1 MTALLATEI
10 DMAKDAVKDD
20 NPLRISDQ
28 LCFALYSTSRA
39 ITKQYAILLRDLG
52 VTYPQYLALLALW
65 EKDGLAVQ
73 ELARILELEGATTT
87 PLLQRLEKLDLVSR
101 QRSSE
106 DERRVNV
113 FLTKK
118 GKGLRAKALKVPE
131 ALGCALGVDD
141 KRAHKLI
148 AQMNELKKHLE

>member
-1 MTALLATEI
+1 MR
-10 DMAKDAVKDD
+10 KHAVKDD
-20 NPLRISDQ
+20 NPLKISDQ

-39 ITKQYAILLRDLG
+39 ITKQYAILLQDLG

-65 EKDGLAVQ
+65 EKDGLTVQ

-106 DERRVNV
+106 DERRVHV
-113 FLTKK
+113 FLTRK

-131 ALGCALGVDD
+131 ALGCALGIDE
-141 KRAHKLI
+141 KRARKIISQL
-148 AQMNELKKHLE
+148 NEIKNFLK